1 MIDKH
6 REHKDNIPVGEMI
19 LKALRESPEPVS
31 TYELAKKLGI
41 SWSTANTHCYKLKDA
56 GKVDNKEIVQKIGAG
71 KKVVWF
77 MKDYDA
83 LAKFAK

>member
-1 MIDKH
+1 MSEK
-6 REHKDNIPVGEMI
+6 HKDNISVEDSI
-19 LKALRESPEPVS
+19 LKTLKESAEPVS

-56 GKVDNKEIVQKIGAG
+56 GKIDKKDIVPKIGAG

-77 MKDYDA
+77 VKEYEA

>member
-1 MIDKH
+1 MAEKN
-6 REHKDNIPVGEMI
+6 KDNISAGEMI
-19 LKALRESPEPVS
+19 LKTLRESPKPLS
-31 TYELAKKLGI
+31 TYEIAKKLGI

-56 GKVDNKEIVQKIGAG
+56 GKIDSKEIVPKIGAG

-77 MKDYDA
+77 VKGFEA

>member
-1 MIDKH
+1 MHEKNK
-6 REHKDNIPVGEMI
+6 ENVPVGDMI
-19 LKALRESPEPVS
+19 LKLLKESSEPIS
-31 TYELAKKLGI
+31 TYEIAKKVGI

-56 GKVDNKEIVQKIGAG
+56 GKVDSKEIVQKIGAG

-77 MKDYDA
+77 MKEYES

>member
-1 MIDKH
+1 MVDKQ
-6 REHKDNIPVGEMI
+6 KDNVSVSEMI
-19 LKALRESPEPVS
+19 LKALKESSAPVS

-56 GKVDNKEIVQKIGAG
+56 GKIDNKEIVQRIGAG

-77 MKDYDA
+77 MKEYES
-83 LAKFAK
+83 LTKFAK

>member
-1 MIDKH
+1 MAEKSK
-6 REHKDNIPVGEMI
+6 ENIPVSEMI
-19 LKALRESPEPVS
+19 LKILKESSEPVS

-56 GKVDNKEIVQKIGAG
+56 GKIDNKLIVPKIGAG
-71 KKVVWF
+71 KKVLWF
-77 MKDYDA
+77 LKEYEA